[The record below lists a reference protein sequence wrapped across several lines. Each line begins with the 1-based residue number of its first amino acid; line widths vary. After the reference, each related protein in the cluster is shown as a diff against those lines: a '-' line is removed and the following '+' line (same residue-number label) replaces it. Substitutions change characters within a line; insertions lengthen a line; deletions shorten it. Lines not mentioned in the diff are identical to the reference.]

1 LLTHLIMAA
10 TLASLWD
17 RKKKVQPSI
26 VSPSVDL
33 TIDTQHINSV
43 DPTYKKLATASRS
56 GSAPSSSQNSEQPA
70 DGNKPSGLGHDRKRK
85 RPDLTAEQTQ
95 ILEAL
100 YSSRSCGDP
109 SSEEFHVAV
118 SRTNL
123 SEQLVKDL
131 LDQKRKTKAQKA
143 TDHAT
148 TAKPTAEADA
158 TGGRSIEHG
167 TDAIA
172 ASPADDPSATLGPQ
186 NVAHDKSQQLLRQL
200 DVTQQ
205 AAEPLTKVKSLA
217 AGNTSNASS
226 QRQEQPQC
234 SQSTRQHM
242 LEQYQKELQSCHQQA
257 KAVKPMAALPHF
269 PHGQLSRPEV
279 CLLIPT

>member
-1 LLTHLIMAA
+1 MAA

-33 TIDTQHINSV
+33 TIDTQHINSA
-43 DPTYKKLATASRS
+43 DPTCKKLATASRS

-70 DGNKPSGLGHDRKRK
+70 DGNKPSGLGQDRKRK

-100 YSSRSCGDP
+100 HSSRSCGDP
-109 SSEEFHVAV
+109 SSEEINVAV

-148 TAKPTAEADA
+148 TAAEADA
-158 TGGRSIEHG
+158 TGGRSIRHG
-167 TDAIA
+167 TDAMA
-172 ASPADDPSATLGPQ
+172 TSPADDPSATLGPQ

-205 AAEPLTKVKSLA
+205 AAESLTKVKAVA
-217 AGNTSNASS
+217 AGNTSNADS

-257 KAVKPMAALPHF
+257 KAVEPMAAVPHF
-269 PHGQLSRPEV
+269 TDGQLSRSEV

>member
-1 LLTHLIMAA
+1 MAA

-17 RKKKVQPSI
+17 RNKKVQPSI

-33 TIDTQHINSV
+33 TTDTQHINSA
-43 DPTYKKLATASRS
+43 DPTCKKLATASRS

-70 DGNKPSGLGHDRKRK
+70 DGNKPSGLGQDRKRK

-100 YSSRSCGDP
+100 HSSRSCGDP
-109 SSEEFHVAV
+109 SSEEINVAV

-143 TDHAT
+143 TDHVK
-148 TAKPTAEADA
+148 TAKPTAQADA
-158 TGGRSIEHG
+158 TGGRSMEHG
-167 TDAIA
+167 TDAIET
-172 ASPADDPSATLGPQ
+172 SPADDPSATLGPH

-205 AAEPLTKVKSLA
+205 AAEILTKVKSVA
-217 AGNTSNASS
+217 AGNTLNASS

-269 PHGQLSRPEV
+269 PHGQLSRPEA
-279 CLLIPT
+279 CLLIHT

>member
-1 LLTHLIMAA
+1 MAA

-33 TIDTQHINSV
+33 TSDTQHINSA
-43 DPTYKKLATASRS
+43 DPTCKKLATASRS
-56 GSAPSSSQNSEQPA
+56 CSAPSSSQNSEQPA
-70 DGNKPSGLGHDRKRK
+70 DGNKPSGLGQDRKRK

-95 ILEAL
+95 ILGTL

-109 SSEEFHVAV
+109 SPEEINVAV

-131 LDQKRKTKAQKA
+131 LNQKRKTKAQKA
-143 TDHAT
+143 IDHAK
-148 TAKPTAEADA
+148 TAKPAADVDA
-158 TGGRSIEHG
+158 TGGRSMEHG
-167 TDAIA
+167 TNAFA
-172 ASPADDPSATLGPQ
+172 TSSADDPSATLGLQ
-186 NVAHDKSQQLLRQL
+186 NVAHHNSQQLLRQL

-205 AAEPLTKVKSLA
+205 AAETITKAESVA
-217 AGNTSNASS
+217 AGNTSNAGS

-234 SQSTRQHM
+234 SQSTRRHM
-242 LEQYQKELQSCHQQA
+242 LEQYRKELQSCHQQA
-257 KAVKPMAALPHF
+257 KAVEPMAALPHF
-269 PHGQLSRPEV
+269 TDGQLSRPEV

>member
-1 LLTHLIMAA
+1 MAA

-17 RKKKVQPSI
+17 RKKKVQPNI

-33 TIDTQHINSV
+33 TIDTNHINSA
-43 DPTYKKLATASRS
+43 DPTCKKLATASRS
-56 GSAPSSSQNSEQPA
+56 APAPSSSQNSEQPA
-70 DGNKPSGLGHDRKRK
+70 DGNKVSGLGQDRKRK

-100 YSSRSCGDP
+100 YSSSSCGDP
-109 SSEEFHVAV
+109 SSEEINVVA

-143 TDHAT
+143 TDHVK
-148 TAKPTAEADA
+148 TAKPTAQADA
-158 TGGRSIEHG
+158 TGGRSMEHG
-167 TDAIA
+167 TYAIET
-172 ASPADDPSATLGPQ
+172 SPADDPSATLGPH

-205 AAEPLTKVKSLA
+205 AAEILTKVKSVA
-217 AGNTSNASS
+217 AGNTLNASS

-269 PHGQLSRPEV
+269 PHGQLSRPEA
-279 CLLIPT
+279 CLLIHT

>member
-1 LLTHLIMAA
+1 MAA

-17 RKKKVQPSI
+17 RKKKVQPNI

-33 TIDTQHINSV
+33 TIDTNHINSA
-43 DPTYKKLATASRS
+43 DPTCKKLATAARS
-56 GSAPSSSQNSEQPA
+56 APAPSSSQNSEQLA
-70 DGNKPSGLGHDRKRK
+70 DGNQPSGLGHDRKRK

-100 YSSRSCGDP
+100 YSSSSCGDP
-109 SSEEFHVAV
+109 SSEEINVAA

-131 LDQKRKTKAQKA
+131 LDQKHKTKAQKA
-143 TDHAT
+143 TDHAK
-148 TAKPTAEADA
+148 TAKPTAQAD
-158 TGGRSIEHG
+158 TIGGKSIEHG

-172 ASPADDPSATLGPQ
+172 TSPADDPSATLGPQ

-200 DVTQQ
+200 DVSQQ
-205 AAEPLTKVKSLA
+205 AAETLKKVRSVA
-217 AGNTSNASS
+217 AGDASNADS

-257 KAVKPMAALPHF
+257 KAVELMAALPHF
-269 PHGQLSRPEV
+269 TDGQLSRPEV

>member
-1 LLTHLIMAA
+1 MAA

-17 RKKKVQPSI
+17 RKKKVQPNI

-33 TIDTQHINSV
+33 TIDKHINSA
-43 DPTYKKLATASRS
+43 DPTCEKLATASRS
-56 GSAPSSSQNSEQPA
+56 GSARSSSQNSEQPA
-70 DGNKPSGLGHDRKRK
+70 DGNKPSGSGQDRKRK

-100 YSSRSCGDP
+100 YSSSSCSDP
-109 SSEEFHVAV
+109 SSEEINVAV
-118 SRTNL
+118 SRVEL

-131 LDQKRKTKAQKA
+131 LDQKHKTKAQKV
-143 TDHAT
+143 TDHAE
-148 TAKPTAEADA
+148 TAKPTAQADA
-158 TGGRSIEHG
+158 VGGRSMEHG

-172 ASPADDPSATLGPQ
+172 TSPANDPSATLGPQ
-186 NVAHDKSQQLLRQL
+186 DVAHDKSQQLLRQL
-200 DVTQQ
+200 DVSQQ
-205 AAEPLTKVKSLA
+205 AAETLTEVKSVA
-217 AGNTSNASS
+217 AGNTSNAGS

-242 LEQYQKELQSCHQQA
+242 LEQYQKELQSCQLQA
-257 KAVKPMAALPHF
+257 KAVEPMAALPHF
-269 PHGQLSRPEV
+269 TDGQLSRPEV